1 MKFGSYCKTTEGL
14 NRNTKKTNFGKT
26 RITGRKNHC
35 IPDDTYFLMT
45 HYLTWDNKSQRNMHG
60 LLKLYTKLTLH
71 NKASRSLG
79 QSGFKCTCVIQNT
92 RLLCSGWLGVANG
105 GLFGGVVPNDSLWL
119 ETLQVDALL
128 LFRLGAKGYLGY
140 KTQYSPILD

>member
-1 MKFGSYCKTTEGL
+1 M
-14 NRNTKKTNFGKT
+14 
-26 RITGRKNHC
+26 
-35 IPDDTYFLMT
+35 
-45 HYLTWDNKSQRNMHG
+45 
-60 LLKLYTKLTLH
+60 
-71 NKASRSLG
+71 
-79 QSGFKCTCVIQNT
+79 
-92 RLLCSGWLGVANG
+92 ANG